1 MVLYGLSLK
10 IEELKD
16 MKKNIIAIVALL
28 AVCLQVSAYNQV
40 RLFINDGIQDQ
51 KLKER
56 MERAV
61 SVVITEINRSH
72 EGNFS
77 KLDLPETYITKDARQ
92 ELNKLWENEHFRCV
106 EDEVVEPGLTTR
118 NGYQVRGIPLIVN
131 AAEGKEELGYQEAV
145 INFDKDGVITSIYY
159 TINPELYSQLRMNQ
173 MGDSR
178 YEVTELKDR
187 MMILDYVE
195 HFRTAYNQKD
205 LRFLRQVFSDDALI
219 ITGKVIKVRKSEVHP
234 GGSKVIYTTQTKQQY
249 LENLGRAFKAANY
262 IKVTFDNVVIVE
274 HPTIKGIYGVTVH
287 QRWNTNRYS
296 DEGYVFMVWD
306 FRNPDEPQ
314 IHVRTWQ
321 PEYVDKDKG
330 QKLNPNDVF
339 TLGDFDL

>member
-1 MVLYGLSLK
+1 
-10 IEELKD
+10 
-16 MKKNIIAIVALL
+16 MKKNIIAIVALW
-28 AVCLQVSAYNQV
+28 AICLQASAYNQV
-40 RLFINDGIQDQ
+40 RLVINQGIQNQ
-51 KLKER
+51 QLKQR
-56 MERAV
+56 MERSV
-61 SVVITEINRSH
+61 SFVITEINRSH
-72 EGNFS
+72 EANLN
-77 KLDLPETYITKDARQ
+77 KLSLPDVYISRDAKQ

-106 EDEVVEPGLTTR
+106 EEELVERCLTTR
-118 NGYQVRGIPLIVN
+118 TGYQVRGIPLIVN
-131 AAEGKEELGYQEAV
+131 AAQDNEELGYQEAV

-173 MGDSR
+173 MGDKR
-178 YEVTELKDR
+178 YEVTDLRDR

-234 GGSKVIYTTQTKQQY
+234 GGPKVVYTTQTKQQY
-249 LENLGRAFKAANY
+249 LDNLGRAFKASSY

-287 QRWNTNRYS
+287 QRWKTNRYS

-321 PEYVDKDKG
+321 PEFVDKDKG
-330 QKLNPNDVF
+330 QRLNPNDVF

>member
-1 MVLYGLSLK
+1 
-10 IEELKD
+10 
-16 MKKNIIAIVALL
+16 MKKIIIAIVALL
-28 AVCLQVSAYNQV
+28 AICLQASAYNQV
-40 RLFINDGIQDQ
+40 RLVINQGIQNQ
-51 KLKER
+51 QLKQR
-56 MERAV
+56 MERSV
-61 SVVITEINRSH
+61 SFVITEINRSH
-72 EGNFS
+72 EANLN
-77 KLDLPETYITKDARQ
+77 KLSLPDVYISRDAKQ

-106 EDEVVEPGLTTR
+106 EEELVERCLTTR
-118 NGYQVRGIPLIVN
+118 TGYQVRGIPLIVN
-131 AAEGKEELGYQEAV
+131 AAQDNEELGYQEAV

-173 MGDSR
+173 MGDKR
-178 YEVTELKDR
+178 YEVTDLRDR

-234 GGSKVIYTTQTKQQY
+234 GGPKVVYTTQTKQQY
-249 LENLGRAFKAANY
+249 LDNLGRAFKAASY

-287 QRWNTNRYS
+287 QRWNTSRYS

-321 PEYVDKDKG
+321 PEFVDKDKG
-330 QKLNPNDVF
+330 QRLNPNDVF